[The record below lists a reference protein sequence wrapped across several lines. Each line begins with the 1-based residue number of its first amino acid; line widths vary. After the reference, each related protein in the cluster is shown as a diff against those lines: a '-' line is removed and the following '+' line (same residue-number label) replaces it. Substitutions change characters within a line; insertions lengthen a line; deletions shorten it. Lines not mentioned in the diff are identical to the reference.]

1 VAADRHLH
9 RRPGAAKRF
18 RQIERNAEHRARLAD
33 ALELDPEH
41 RFGTVEE

>member
-9 RRPGAAKRF
+9 RRPGAAECF
-18 RQIERNAEHRARLAD
+18 REIERNAEHRARLAD
-33 ALELDPEH
+33 ALEPTRN